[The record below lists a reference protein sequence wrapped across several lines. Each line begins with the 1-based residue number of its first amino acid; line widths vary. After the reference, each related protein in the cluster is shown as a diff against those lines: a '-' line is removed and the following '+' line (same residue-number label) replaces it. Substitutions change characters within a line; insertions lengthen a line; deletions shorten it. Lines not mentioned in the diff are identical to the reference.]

1 MSKGG
6 KGIMKKILISIVL
19 VSMFIFSS
27 CIKSDSDEEAYTDGE
42 FLMVV
47 DKSEMCLVKVP
58 YEIKAQNDEEIINEL
73 LDALVNYK
81 NEKYA
86 SPIYKNVNLN
96 FFEFNESTLSVYF
109 DEGYYELGIAD
120 ETLVRAAVV
129 STLCQITSVD
139 DVLFYVGESELMVNG
154 RLVGR
159 MNRESFI
166 YDMSVS
172 EAEAI
177 VTLYFPDINGE
188 KLHKVIREVSYDSM
202 YTDEQIVIE
211 ELIKGT
217 DNEEL
222 SDSVPKG
229 TKLINIVTK
238 NMICY
243 VNFSNSFTDGMDGIS
258 DSMIVYSV
266 VNSLSELPGVSSVV
280 ISVDGV
286 KIDSYRTMNCVDPL
300 VSNYDMVDEDQ
311 K

>member
-1 MSKGG
+1 
-6 KGIMKKILISIVL
+6 MKKYLVL
-19 VSMFIFSS
+19 VVVICTIALSS
-27 CIKSDSDEEAYTDGE
+27 CINRNSDEEKYTDGD

-47 DKSEMCLVKVP
+47 DKNEMCLAKVP
-58 YEIKAQNDEEIINEL
+58 YDIKSQSDEEMIDEL
-73 LDALVNYK
+73 LDALVDYQS
-81 NEKYA
+81 EKYT
-86 SPIYKNVNLN
+86 SPIYKNIDLK
-96 FFEFNESTLSVYF
+96 FYEFNDNTISVYF
-109 DEGYYELGIAD
+109 DEGYYELGITD
-120 ETLVRAAVV
+120 EALVRAAVV
-129 STLCQITSVD
+129 STLCQISGVE

-172 EAEAI
+172 EAKAT
-177 VTLYFPDINGE
+177 VTLYFPDVYGE
-188 KLHKVIREVSYDSM
+188 KLHKVVREVSYDSM

-222 SDSVPKG
+222 SGSVPKG

-243 VNFSNSFTDGMDGIS
+243 VNFNSSFTNGIDS
-258 DSMIVYSV
+258 IPDSMIVYSV
-266 VNSLSELPGVSSVV
+266 VNSLSELPGVSSIV

-286 KIDSYRTMNCVDPL
+286 KLDSYRTMNCIDPL
-300 VSNYDMVDEDQ
+300 VSNYDIVAEDQ